1 MKALILAAGLGTRL
15 RPYTNHTP
23 KPLFTI
29 GGRPLLDIII
39 DKLQMAG
46 CEAVMINT
54 HHLNREIESFVAGRN
69 YGIPVSTRY
78 EPKILGTGG
87 AIKNVA
93 DFWDQRPFMVINA
106 DIVADID
113 LADVYQTHCRD
124 HFPATLVLCNDPA
137 FNSVVVEQNR
147 WIKAF
152 CNRQQIAAPAGQDLL
167 TFTGIQVLDPLV
179 LKYIPAKTA
188 YSSIDAFKTILAEG
202 KSLRAYI
209 VPDGKWQDIG
219 TPERYRQ
226 TALDAAAPLA
236 FQAAYGKIPD
246 LAVDKK
252 MLKGD
257 GSERKWYRLKAGEH
271 TLIMADHG
279 IHAHRAVSEVDAFFN
294 IGRHLH
300 RQGVSVPEI
309 YFCDPFS
316 GLVFLEDLG
325 DLSLQQAAASVANP
339 QDVVWLYQTV
349 IEQLVRLSLKG
360 ADNFDPHWTYQSTRY
375 DRELIIE
382 KECRYFLDAFL
393 KNYVGLPTRFE
404 DLAGDFDTLARK
416 ALQYARTGFMH
427 RDMQSRNIMVK
438 DNQVYFIDFQ
448 GGRLG
453 PIQYDLASLLID
465 PYVELTPAIQ
475 RQLIDYCL
483 EVLAQRTTLNPE
495 EFRRCYS
502 YCCLTRNLQIL
513 GAFAYLSN
521 VKGKRYFEAYIPA
534 AIQSLTAR
542 LKAGSRD
549 EFPAL
554 TDTVTKARSLLLKA
568 AGPSQTTQTTLRRD
582 FQ

>member
-29 GGRPLLDIII
+29 AGRPLLDIII
-39 DKLQMAG
+39 DNLQMAG

-54 HHLNREIESFVAGRN
+54 HHLNREIESFVAERN

-78 EPKILGTGG
+78 EPEILGTGG
-87 AIKNVA
+87 AIKNVS

-137 FNSVVVEQNR
+137 FNSVAVEQNK
-147 WIKAF
+147 WIRGF
-152 CNRQQIAAPAGQDLL
+152 HNRQQVAGPHGQDLL

-179 LKYIPAKTA
+179 LKYIPDKTA
-188 YSSIDAFKTILAEG
+188 YSSIDAFKNILAEG
-202 KSLRAYI
+202 KNLRAYI

-219 TPERYRQ
+219 TPTRYQQ
-226 TALDAAAPLA
+226 TALAAAAPRA
-236 FQAAYGKIPD
+236 FHAAYGKIPD
-246 LAVDKK
+246 QAAEKQK
-252 MLKGD
+252 LKGD
-257 GSERKWYRLKAGEH
+257 GSERQWYRLRAGEH
-271 TLIMADHG
+271 TLIMVDHG
-279 IHAHRAVSEVDAFFN
+279 IRKHREVSEADAFFH
-294 IGRHLH
+294 IGRHLY
-300 RQGVSVPEI
+300 RQGIPVPEI

-325 DLSLQQAAASVANP
+325 DVSLQQVAESAANP
-339 QDVVWLYQTV
+339 RDLVRLYQTV
-349 IEQLVRLSLKG
+349 IDQLVRLSLQG
-360 ADNFDPHWTYQSTRY
+360 ADNFDPDWTYQSPRY

-382 KECRYFLDAFL
+382 KECRYFQQAFL
-393 KNYVGLPTRFE
+393 KDYLGLPAHFE
-404 DLAGDFDTLARK
+404 DLATDFDALAQK
-416 ALQYARTGFMH
+416 ALQYSQNGFMH

-448 GGRLG
+448 GGRFG

-465 PYVELTPAIQ
+465 PYVGLTPAIQ
-475 RQLIDYCL
+475 RQLIDYSVD
-483 EVLAQRTTLNPE
+483 VLSQQTTVDTE
-495 EFRRCYS
+495 KFRRCYS

-513 GAFAYLSN
+513 GAFAYLSK
-521 VKGKRYFEAYIPA
+521 VKGKRYFEAYIPV
-534 AIQSLTAR
+534 AIQSLATQLQTGLR
-542 LKAGSRD
+542 N

-554 TDTVTKARSLLLKA
+554 TATVANAQNLLLKA
-568 AGPSQTTQTTLRRD
+568 DRPSQRT
-582 FQ
+582 